1 MYIATDALGEV
12 FLPRHPSYHFNV
24 CLVATAATTAAVVL
38 LVPMVFV
45 IMTAATATAAA
56 TLMTTEESLD
66 LLRRSLM
73 DIVDLPDEVELL
85 TR

>member
-12 FLPRHPSYHFNV
+12 FLPRHPSYQFNV

-38 LVPMVFV
+38 LVLMAFV
-45 IMTAATATAAA
+45 IMTTATAAA
-56 TLMTTEESLD
+56 TLMTTEEGLD
-66 LLRRSLM
+66 LLGRSLM

-85 TR
+85 AR

>member
-38 LVPMVFV
+38 LVLMSFV
-45 IMTAATATAAA
+45 IMTTATAATAA
-56 TLMTTEESLD
+56 TIMTSEEGLD
-66 LLRRSLM
+66 LLGRSLM
-73 DIVDLPDEVELL
+73 DIVDLADEVEFFAC
-85 TR
+85 

>member
-38 LVPMVFV
+38 LVLMAFV
-45 IMTAATATAAA
+45 IMTAATAAA

-85 TR
+85 SR

>member
-38 LVPMVFV
+38 LVPMAFV
-45 IMTAATATAAA
+45 IMTAATAAA

-66 LLRRSLM
+66 LLGRSLM

-85 TR
+85 AR

>member
-24 CLVATAATTAAVVL
+24 CLVAATATTAAAVL
-38 LVPMVFV
+38 LVLMTFV
-45 IMTAATATAAA
+45 VMTTATAAA
-56 TLMTTEESLD
+56 ALMTTKEGLD

-85 TR
+85 AR